1 METVGL
7 GMYFEDLPVG
17 RRFRT
22 IGRTITECDLV
33 NYVNCLGLVEVLFT
47 DAEFRERESDIKG
60 RIVPGMLAHGFA
72 EGLLIQ
78 ATMQRTALAF
88 LEVHLKMLQPV
99 YVGDTIHVEVEVT
112 EARLSKSRPGRGI
125 VRFHNRIVRED
136 GEAVIEYSPVRMVKC
151 RSAGGR

>member
-1 METVGL
+1 LETVGL

-22 IGRTITECDLV
+22 IGRTITECDLM

-47 DAEFRERESDIKG
+47 DAEFREQESDIKG

-78 ATMQRTALAF
+78 ATLQRTAFAF
-88 LEVHLKMLQPV
+88 LEVNLRMLKPV

-112 EARLSKSRPGRGI
+112 EARYSKSRPGRGI
-125 VRFHNRIVRED
+125 IRSLNRIVRQD
-136 GEAVIEYSPVRMVKC
+136 GEAVIEYAPVRMMKC
-151 RSAGGR
+151 RSAAHG